1 MLAIQLAARP
11 TVICLDEPTR
21 GLDYQMKHELAVI
34 VRQLADDG
42 ACVVIA
48 THDVEFTA
56 QATDRCVVLADG
68 DVVADGPTRVVCCAS
83 PASPLRSRRCS
94 TPTTCS
100 PSPRSRRHSPPRDC
114 DDTAR

>member
-1 MLAIQLAARP
+1 
-11 TVICLDEPTR
+11 
-21 GLDYQMKHELAVI
+21 
-34 VRQLADDG
+34 VRQLADEG

-83 PASPLRSRRCS
+83 PGFSPQVAKVFHPHDVLTVAEVAAALTAQGLR
-94 TPTTCS
+94 
-100 PSPRSRRHSPPRDC
+100 
-114 DDTAR
+114 